1 VLLNKEE
8 MTHLVEVNSIVNPIL
23 RNPIAEMILEEE
35 TITAIAIITEI
46 DTKNPLIGKIVVIA
60 HEDKTIEV
68 HDFLLKIQR
77 RISQSLIN
85 QIRKKRNIIQV
96 V

>member
-1 VLLNKEE
+1 
-8 MTHLVEVNSIVNPIL
+8 MTHLVEVNSIANPIL